1 MKKIKKLLIIML
13 LLIPCFVKADM
24 GAPMLREFEVVV
36 VNPEGVDYE
45 PNEYVEEATGHLN
58 KDEVVIVMSE
68 FNNKYDIAIKK
79 ATGEKVSIGSIKSFD
94 GFSIVQDEVDPTKT
108 TNDNSITK
116 FDTKQKAIVYNEK
129 GVSIYQ
135 GPSKI
140 YKVVGSIKK
149 GTKLEYEYAIDGEG
163 GITYIYVEYN
173 GKKGWVEILNKNVLI
188 ENKNQYIFRVDV
200 DSECGVIPKNT
211 IITPEYSTDR
221 WSKAALFEY
230 KKCKTLLNTFRSEE
244 VMPLYKA
251 TAKSKIDIPV
261 YEDSDKTNIITT
273 IPANTEF
280 KYYTGTDS
288 QMGTI
293 DTQYVEYDGKRGWSF
308 ATYDDLDINYGEMN
322 NDTGLKDTKEK
333 EAKKEIKKETE
344 VNKKN
349 SNKILNLNSKEFIV
363 VCAGG
368 AVVLSLTAL
377 VIIVLVNKKKKSKNE
392 VNNTQKE
399 E

>member
-1 MKKIKKLLIIML
+1 
-13 LLIPCFVKADM
+13 
-24 GAPMLREFEVVV
+24 
-36 VNPEGVDYE
+36 
-45 PNEYVEEATGHLN
+45 
-58 KDEVVIVMSE
+58 MSE